1 MAYNLETVLA
11 EKIETVLSRSIANT
25 RPRDFYDIHIIFAL
39 RGKECD
45 KTILKRALVR
55 TSAKRG
61 SSQVM
66 ENYRDIIDEIKSNL
80 QMQDLWKKYQKNFD
94 YAKDISFEETCNTII
109 YIMDRI
115 I

>member
-39 RGKECD
+39 RGNECD
-45 KTILKRALVR
+45 KNILKRALDR

-61 SSQVM
+61 GSSHVM
-66 ENYRDIIDEIKSNL
+66 QNYVEIIKEIKDNL
-80 QMQDLWKKYQKNFD
+80 QMQNLWKKY
-94 YAKDISFEETCNTII
+94 
-109 YIMDRI
+109 
-115 I
+115 

>member
-1 MAYNLETVLA
+1 M
-11 EKIETVLSRSIANT
+11 
-25 RPRDFYDIHIIFAL
+25 
-39 RGKECD
+39 
-45 KTILKRALVR
+45 
-55 TSAKRG
+55 
-61 SSQVM
+61 M